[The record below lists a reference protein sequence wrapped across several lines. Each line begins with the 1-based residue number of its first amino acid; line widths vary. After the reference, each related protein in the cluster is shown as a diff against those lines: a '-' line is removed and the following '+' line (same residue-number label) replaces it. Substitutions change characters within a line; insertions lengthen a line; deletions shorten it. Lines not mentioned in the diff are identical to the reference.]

1 MAVKRT
7 LRQGTQGPDVA
18 FMQMLLNTIPQ
29 TLLQRLIE
37 DGVFGR
43 KTRERV
49 VEFQKNAKLITDG
62 VIGPQS
68 WAMLDQ
74 LTQFLLPP
82 GKTPD
87 TPDTPGTLG
96 AWRSEP
102 FREAVLRVALAEAL
116 PVSKVSD
123 FLSLTPDQSPN
134 DPTPLGKTPTKT
146 PARWRFGWQRLKQYY
161 DQTVIGIGVGS
172 NYWRQT
178 NEIKISGNLEII
190 THLNGVRGSNWRIPN
205 IADPNKDG
213 MQWCGIFATWCWI
226 QAGVPTKWPFG
237 GPPTGVKRRLHGHA
251 YPAPKPG
258 DILVQEGS
266 RAHHCVLLPD
276 DAGPGHY
283 LVVNGN
289 STYQSVL
296 IKPITRSS
304 VVAVYSLE
312 NFAGKH

>member
-18 FMQMLLNTIPQ
+18 AMQMLLNTIPQ

-43 KTRERV
+43 KTLERV
-49 VEFQKNAKLITDG
+49 VEFQKNAKLVVDG

-82 GKTPD
+82 GKTP
-87 TPDTPGTLG
+87 GALG

-102 FREAVLRVALAEAL
+102 FREAVLRAALAEAL

-123 FLSLTPDQSPN
+123 FLSLAPDTSVI
-134 DPTPLGKTPTKT
+134 DPTPLGKTPTKSPT
-146 PARWRFGWQRLKQYY
+146 RWRFGWQRLKQYY
-161 DQTVIGIGVGS
+161 DQTVVGVGVGS
-172 NYWRQT
+172 NFWRQT
-178 NEIKISGNLEII
+178 NEFKIAGNIEII
-190 THLNGVRGSNWRIPN
+190 THLDGVRGNNWRIPN
-205 IADPNKDG
+205 IADPNKGG
-213 MQWCGIFATWCWI
+213 MHWCGIFATWCWI

-237 GPPTGVKRRLHGHA
+237 GPPLGVVKRAHNQEQN
-251 YPAPKPG
+251 APKPG
-258 DILVQEGS
+258 DILVQGGS
-266 RAHHCVLLPD
+266 LVHHSLLLPD
-276 DAGPGHY
+276 DAGPNHY

-289 STYQSVL
+289 SDFQSVL
-296 IKPITRSS
+296 IKPITRTS

-312 NFAGKH
+312 NFANKI

>member
-43 KTRERV
+43 KTLERV
-49 VEFQKNAKLITDG
+49 VEFRKNAKLVTDG

-74 LTQFLLPP
+74 LTQFLSPP
-82 GKTPD
+82 SK
-87 TPDTPGTLG
+87 TPGTLG

-102 FREAVLRVALAEAL
+102 FREAVLRAALAEAL
-116 PVSKVSD
+116 LALKVSD
-123 FLSLTPDQSPN
+123 FLPLTSNQSPN

-161 DQTVIGIGVGS
+161 DQTVVGVGVGS

-190 THLNGVRGSNWRIPN
+190 TYLNGVRGSNWRIPN
-205 IADPNKDG
+205 IADPSKGG
-213 MQWCGIFATWCWI
+213 MHWCGIFAT
-226 QAGVPTKWPFG
+226 
-237 GPPTGVKRRLHGHA
+237 
-251 YPAPKPG
+251 
-258 DILVQEGS
+258 
-266 RAHHCVLLPD
+266 
-276 DAGPGHY
+276 
-283 LVVNGN
+283 
-289 STYQSVL
+289 
-296 IKPITRSS
+296 
-304 VVAVYSLE
+304 
-312 NFAGKH
+312 